1 MITKPLKKRTA
12 RFKEQNLKPWDFA
25 AGMLILAEAGG
36 VVTDY
41 SGGAVNPL
49 ANSDILASNGFI
61 HRELMR
67 FWE

>member
-1 MITKPLKKRTA
+1 M
-12 RFKEQNLKPWDFA
+12 EQNLKPWDFA

-36 VVTDY
+36 MVTDY